1 MIAAILFKMMKR
13 KPWEVF
19 SLNSLCT
26 VYFYII
32 LVDGLENESC
42 VDDIAISIT
51 TLVHNVIWDCKL

>member
-1 MIAAILFKMMKR
+1 MKR

-32 LVDGLENESC
+32 LVEGLEKRT
-42 VDDIAISIT
+42 V
-51 TLVHNVIWDCKL
+51 LVIQL

>member
-1 MIAAILFKMMKR
+1 MTKR

-32 LVDGLENESC
+32 LVDGLENESR
-42 VDDIAISIT
+42 VDDIAVSIT
-51 TLVHNVIWDCKL
+51 ALVHNVKWDCKL

>member
-1 MIAAILFKMMKR
+1 MMKR
-13 KPWEVF
+13 KPREVF

-32 LVDGLENESC
+32 LVDGLENESR

-51 TLVHNVIWDCKL
+51 ILVYNVILDCKL

>member
-1 MIAAILFKMMKR
+1 MKR

-32 LVDGLENESC
+32 LVEGLEKTNR
-42 VDDIAISIT
+42 VGDTAISIIA
-51 TLVHNVIWDCKL
+51 LVHNVILDCKL